1 VSFEAAVGTVPGRG
15 LSLKPVRVRE
25 LVPSDWPAV
34 ARIYAEGIATGN
46 ATFETGVPSWP
57 EWDRGHLA
65 DHRFVAVDNAEV
77 VGWIALAPVSGRC
90 CYAGVAEISAYV
102 AEAARGRGVGK
113 TLLEQ
118 LVAGTEAAGI
128 WTLET
133 GVFPENEASLALLK
147 RCGFREIGLRERIGK
162 LDGVWRD
169 VVFLERRS
177 EVIE

>member
-1 VSFEAAVGTVPGRG
+1 MRFEAAVGTVPVRG
-15 LSLKPVRVRE
+15 LSLKRVRVRE

-34 ARIYAEGIATGN
+34 SRIYAEGIATRN
-46 ATFETGVPSWP
+46 ATFETGVPSWT

-65 DHRFVAVDNAEV
+65 EHRFVAVDNAAV
-77 VGWIALAPVSGRC
+77 VGWIALAPVSSRC
-90 CYAGVAEISAYV
+90 CYADVAEVSAYV
-102 AEAARGRGVGK
+102 AEAARGRGVG
-113 TLLEQ
+113 TALLEQ
-118 LVAGTEAAGI
+118 LVAGTEATGI

-133 GVFPENEASLALLK
+133 GVFSENEASLALLK
-147 RCGFREIGLRERIGK
+147 RSGFREVGVRERIGQ